1 MKDTHG
7 EINGFCLPSLSF
19 LSPKMFKEVRQD
31 CNFSTGSYWSRNIPM
46 IILPSIFS
54 KIKRA

>member
-1 MKDTHG
+1 MEPT
-7 EINGFCLPSLSF
+7 EINEFCPPSLSF
-19 LSPKMFKEVRQD
+19 LSPKMFKEMRQD
-31 CNFSTGSYWSRNIPM
+31 CNFSIGSYRSRNIPM